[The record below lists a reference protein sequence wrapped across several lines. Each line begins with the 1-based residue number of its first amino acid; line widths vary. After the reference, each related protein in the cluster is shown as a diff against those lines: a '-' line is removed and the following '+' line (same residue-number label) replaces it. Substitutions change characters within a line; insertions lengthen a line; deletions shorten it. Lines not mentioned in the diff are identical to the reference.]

1 VQDNQ
6 YDVNIQQQETD
17 SKILPYMSV
26 AYAALD
32 PYGTNLAVDAISNYQ
47 LFQVDTP
54 KLVTLINTPSKSDPA
69 MHIMSLSYASLEPY
83 GTNLVMKKLRCL

>member
-1 VQDNQ
+1 MQDSQ
-6 YDVNIQQQETD
+6 YNVNIQQLETD

-32 PYGTNLAVDAISNYQ
+32 PYGTNLAVDAFSNYQ
-47 LFQVDTP
+47 LLQVNTP
-54 KLVTLINTPSKSDPA
+54 KLVTLINTPPKSDPA

-83 GTNLVMKKLRCL
+83 GTNLVVKS